1 MDAQQQQLLA
11 QMETQRKRWV
21 PVAEGKRI
29 QILLPTELAVLTHFV
44 KPADTPGGKAEFS
57 CDVAEVK
64 QYACGW
70 DGITEAD
77 LLGAAVGSQD
87 AVAFA
92 PALWAVL
99 VEDRVEWIKPVARA
113 LLDGIVERQNQRA
126 TDAKN
131 SAPSLT
137 SPPAS

>member
-1 MDAQQQQLLA
+1 
-11 QMETQRKRWV
+11 
-21 PVAEGKRI
+21 
-29 QILLPTELAVLTHFV
+29 
-44 KPADTPGGKAEFS
+44 
-57 CDVAEVK
+57 
-64 QYACGW
+64 
-70 DGITEAD
+70 
-77 LLGAAVGSQD
+77 
-87 AVAFA
+87 
-92 PALWAVL
+92 VL